1 MCTSAKSSFKSVL
14 PGILLIFLTSGVL
27 VAQDDKYGFTNL
39 GNLLDVLPETKV
51 AEKALND
58 YADSLSSVGNAKSK
72 AFEEAYATIERKYNA
87 GQLTPQQIQQAQAD
101 LERQQ
106 RELQAFD
113 KQAQEWG
120 SQRRNQL
127 LAPILDRVLG
137 AISEVAREGG
147 YLMIFDTS
155 SGALLFADEA
165 WDITADVNKKL
176 GI

>member
-1 MCTSAKSSFKSVL
+1 MCTSAKSSFKSVIT
-14 PGILLIFLTSGVL
+14 GILLIFLTSGAL

-51 AEKALND
+51 AEKVLND
-58 YADSLSSVGNAKSK
+58 YADSLSSVGIAKSK
-72 AFEEAYATIERKYNA
+72 AFEEAYATIERKYSA
-87 GQLTPQQIQQAQAD
+87 GQLTPQQIQQAQVD

-120 SQRRNQL
+120 AQRRNEL

-147 YLMIFDTS
+147 YLMVFDTS

>member
-1 MCTSAKSSFKSVL
+1 MYTSAKFSFKSVL
-14 PGILLIFLTSGVL
+14 TGILLIFLGQGSL
-27 VAQDDKYGFTNL
+27 FAQEGKYGFTNL

-58 YADSLSSVGNAKSK
+58 YADSLSAVGNARSK
-72 AFEEAYATIERKYNA
+72 AFEAAYAAIERQYNA
-87 GQLTPQQIQQAQAD
+87 GQLTPQQIQQAQGD

-120 SQRRNQL
+120 AQRRNQL

-137 AISEVAREGG
+137 AISEVARDGG

>member
-1 MCTSAKSSFKSVL
+1 M
-14 PGILLIFLTSGVL
+14 
-27 VAQDDKYGFTNL
+27 AQDDKYGFTNL

-58 YADSLSSVGNAKSK
+58 FADSLSAVGNAKNK
-72 AFEEAYATIERKYNA
+72 AFQEAYTTIERKYNS
-87 GQLTPQQIQQAQAD
+87 GQLTPQQIQEAQGD

-120 SQRRNQL
+120 AQRRNQL
-127 LAPILDRVLG
+127 LAPILERVLG

-147 YLMIFDTS
+147 YLLIFDTS

-165 WDITADVNKKL
+165 WDITAEVNKKL